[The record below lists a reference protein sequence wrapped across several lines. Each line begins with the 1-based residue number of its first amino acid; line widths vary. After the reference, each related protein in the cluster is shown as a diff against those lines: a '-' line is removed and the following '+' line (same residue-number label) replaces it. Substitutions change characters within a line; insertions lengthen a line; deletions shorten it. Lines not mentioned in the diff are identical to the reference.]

1 VPSENPDVYHVLA
14 PVDVDEER
22 AAAQAET
29 LLSLPGDPADL
40 SVTVLHVYE
49 EIDVPGGEGGAAF
62 VDDLNESLDEL
73 REVPAS
79 VTRLER
85 RLDEAGVAH
94 ERRELVGD
102 PADGVA
108 RVAAELDPDSIV
120 LGMRERSPVGKA
132 VFGSVSQE
140 IILDADRP
148 VVVAR

>member
-1 VPSENPDVYHVLA
+1 LWVPSEDPDVYHVLA

-49 EIDVPGGEGGAAF
+49 EIDVPGGEGVAAF
-62 VDDLNESLDEL
+62 VDDLNEALDEL

-85 RLDEAGVAH
+85 RLDEAGVA
-94 ERRELVGD
+94 
-102 PADGVA
+102 
-108 RVAAELDPDSIV
+108 RVAAELDPDSII